1 VSAVAVAV
9 VDAVGADFDAGK
21 LHYID
26 CSEAHCRYIA
36 GGRQTVEGVEV
47 ELVVGWGE
55 RSLSCGA
62 LVQAQETAVAV
73 RGKAAVVETC

>member
-1 VSAVAVAV
+1 MSAVAAVV

-55 RSLSCGA
+55 QSLSCGA
-62 LVQAQETAVAV
+62 LVQAQGTAVAV